1 MAETSSFTL
10 TPEVESSI
18 NLEAKLKVLQGKLR
32 SKDLVAALNDSL
44 ALANYV
50 ADAMNDPDRKL
61 LIEKDGKFVQ
71 LQPAA

>member
-1 MAETSSFTL
+1 MADTSAFTIS
-10 TPEVESSI
+10 PEVEASI
-18 NLEAKLKVLQGKLR
+18 NLEAKLKVLQEKLR

-61 LIEKDGKFVQ
+61 LIEQNGKFVQ